1 MQVELRLELWLWL
14 RLRLVNGQTN
24 DQLGK
29 WLMSDGGHPRV
40 RQCFFS
46 FKIGRLLMTL
56 AGDSMC
62 DGNSDGIWLRP
73 SNG

>member
-1 MQVELRLELWLWL
+1 MQVEKVEL

-29 WLMSDGGHPRV
+29 WLMSGGSHRRV

-46 FKIGRLLMTL
+46 FKIGQLLMTL

-62 DGNSDGIWLRP
+62 GVCDKGLAMVK
-73 SNG
+73 